1 MQAMEIAASP
11 RDPPAYLWL
20 VKFLPATTIVN
31 TFANFFT
38 LVITLGAYGPARR
51 FWNEFEVFIALAWL
65 FFLVALTLGIIAQMI
80 LTFQRDHV
88 VDAFGRGRDGYR
100 KWRDGGGSKS
110 WTERLAVA
118 FVVKTPVALVIS
130 LLMLLGL
137 MFCSL
142 CVVSHCLAV
151 GWIGFVWTI
160 LMMLLAIV
168 AWVLVEHA

>member
-1 MQAMEIAASP
+1 METTSHN
-11 RDPPAYLWL
+11 DPPAYLWL
-20 VKFLPATTIVN
+20 TKFLPASLIMN

-38 LVITLGAYGPARR
+38 LLITLGGYGPARR
-51 FWNEFEVFIALAWL
+51 FYQNFETFVALAWL

-80 LTFQRDHV
+80 LTFQRQHV
-88 VDAFGRGRDGYR
+88 VDAFGRGRGGYR
-100 KWRDGGGSKS
+100 KWRDGGIRNKNF
-110 WTERLAVA
+110 TERLAVA
-118 FVVKTPVALVIS
+118 FVVKLPIAYIIV

-160 LMMLLAIV
+160 IMILLATV
-168 AWVLVEHA
+168 AYVLAEHA